1 MSRTTQR
8 PVVAALP
15 PVITAVVVPMALA
28 VALVATLA
36 VSLVAPA
43 GPASAAAYRF
53 WGYYQLSGS
62 SWQFA
67 PKGPAQLFPAEGA
80 VEGWRYAVAGET
92 DSRPP
97 RVTTTFDAV
106 CGATAAQPSK
116 KRVAV
121 VIDYGRPADQ
131 EDGSQPPAPVAR
143 CASVPT
149 SASGAEV
156 LAAVATVR
164 AQAELICA
172 IDNRPA
178 TGCGGAVS
186 SVSAEAAAP
195 DTPTT
200 LPPSATPSS
209 STASTPAASAAAET
223 SDAGSTFWKYAGIG
237 FVVLALLA
245 LGTVL
250 VVRRNRGESTDL

>member
-1 MSRTTQR
+1 MSRTTHR
-8 PVVAALP
+8 RRAAVASPCAAVLALVVT
-15 PVITAVVVPMALA
+15 VITMVVP
-28 VALVATLA
+28 
-36 VSLVAPA
+36 A
-43 GPASAAAYRF
+43 GAASAAAYRF

-67 PKGPAQLFPAEGA
+67 PKGPAQLTPAEGA
-80 VEGWRYAVAGET
+80 VEGWRFAVAGESDT
-92 DSRPP
+92 RPP

-106 CGATAAQPSK
+106 CGGTAAKAGQ

-131 EDGSQPPAPVAR
+131 EDGSTPPDPVAR

-149 SASGAEV
+149 AASGAEV

-164 AQAELICA
+164 SSGELVCA
-172 IDNRPA
+172 LDGIPA
-178 TGCGGAVS
+178 SGCGGAVK
-186 SVSAEAAAP
+186 SVSAQAAAP

-200 LPPSATPSS
+200 LAPSAAPTTSG
-209 STASTPAASAAAET
+209 TASPSAASDA
-223 SDAGSTFWKYAGIG
+223 SDAGSAFWKYAGIG

-245 LGTVL
+245 LGALL
-250 VVRRNRGESTDL
+250 VARRSRDESSQV

>member
-8 PVVAALP
+8 PVAGALP
-15 PVITAVVVPMALA
+15 PVAA
-28 VALVATLA
+28 A
-36 VSLVAPA
+36 VSLVVTAAITLAIALVLPA

-53 WGYYQLSGS
+53 WGYYQLNGS

-80 VEGWRYAVAGET
+80 VEGWRFAVAGET
-92 DSRPP
+92 DTRPP

-106 CGATAAQPSK
+106 CGTTTAEPSK

-131 EDGSQPPAPVAR
+131 EDGSQPPPPVAH

-149 SASGAEV
+149 AASGAEV

-172 IDNRPA
+172 IDSVPA
-178 TGCGGAVS
+178 TGCGGAVK

-200 LPPSATPSS
+200 LPPSATPTTSRGSS
-209 STASTPAASAAAET
+209 PDASAA
-223 SDAGSTFWKYAGIG
+223 SDSSDPGSAFWKYAGIG
-237 FVVLALLA
+237 IVVVALLA
-245 LGTVL
+245 LGGVL
-250 VVRRNRGESTDL
+250 LVRRSRGDSGQA